1 MAPRP
6 WRSICATLTPM
17 TDRSATKPL
26 VRVLQHA
33 EPEIPGLIGE
43 ILEDRG
49 VELEVV
55 RPFAGDPV
63 ATDPIALQ
71 GLVVMG
77 GPMGVYE
84 AARFP
89 HLNDET
95 ELIRNAVARGIPV
108 LGVCLG
114 SQLLAAA
121 LGARV
126 EPGVKEI
133 GWFPVHLTPEA
144 AADPLFEGLGPT
156 FTPFHWHGDR
166 FDLPPGAVSLARSD
180 RTACQAFRH
189 GPSAYGLLFH
199 AEMSEP
205 MIRGMVDAFDDELET
220 TGEDGAA
227 ILARAATAIPEMR
240 RAGRTLFGRWATL
253 LDSPGG
259 SLAS

>member
-1 MAPRP
+1 MTV
-6 WRSICATLTPM
+6 RSTP
-17 TDRSATKPL
+17 KPL

-33 EPEIPGLIGE
+33 APETPGLIGE
-43 ILEDRG
+43 ILEDHG
-49 VELEVV
+49 VRLEVV

-63 ATDPIALQ
+63 GTDAAPLQ
-71 GLVVMG
+71 GLLVMG

-84 AARFP
+84 STRYP
-89 HLNDET
+89 HLDDEV
-95 ELIRNAVARGIPV
+95 ELIRNALARDIPV

-133 GWFPVHLTPEA
+133 GWFPVQLTPEA
-144 AADPLFEGLGPT
+144 AVDPLFRGIGPS

-166 FDLPPGAVSLARSD
+166 FDPPPGAVSLARSD

-189 GPSAYGLLFH
+189 GRSAYGLLFH
-199 AEMSEP
+199 AEMNEP
-205 MIRGMVDAFDDELET
+205 MIRGMVGAFAEELEAA
-220 TGEDGAA
+220 GEDGAA

-240 RAGRTLFGRWATL
+240 RAGLDLFERWAAL
-253 LDSPGG
+253 LGAPEGNRTP
-259 SLAS
+259 